1 MSWAQPTSAPNA
13 EALLHSL
20 PPHLSLTVGALI
32 EPLSVVLQALT
43 RTRFGPGESLLVI
56 GAGAIGQLACAA
68 ARASG
73 ASFVGA
79 VDIDA
84 SRVHFATDNAWADY
98 AITVPLQSDKSSS
111 GTEQLR
117 SRAEEDRAAMEL
129 VKQQAADVQR
139 SFPFVASSGGFD
151 VVLECTGVPS
161 CVALGIF
168 AARAGGRVGL
178 VGMGHPVQTLPM
190 GAAALREVDLIGVF
204 RYAGMYPK
212 AIEMLASGALRASG
226 AGRQHTAGP
235 PPGAPRWQR
244 KGEPGGIENL
254 VSHRFRLA
262 DARAA
267 FEVLRAGRSE
277 DGRGVVKVFI
287 SEE

>member
-1 MSWAQPTSAPNA
+1 
-13 EALLHSL
+13 
-20 PPHLSLTVGALI
+20 
-32 EPLSVVLQALT
+32 LSVVLQALT
-43 RTRFGPGESLLVI
+43 RTSFGPGESLLVV

-84 SRVHFATDNAWADY
+84 GRVAFAADNGWADD
-98 AITVPLQSDKSSS
+98 TLVLPLQRDNSSDSS
-111 GTEQLR
+111 EAEPLR

-129 VKQQAADVQR
+129 VKQQAAAVQ
-139 SFPFVASSGGFD
+139 SAFPCIASSGGFD
-151 VVLECTGVPS
+151 VVLECSGVPA
-161 CVALGIF
+161 CVALSIY
-168 AARAGGRVGL
+168 AARSGGRVGL
-178 VGMGHPVQTLPM
+178 IGMGHPVQTLPV
-190 GAAALREVDLIGVF
+190 GAAALREVDLVGVF

-212 AIEMLASGALRASG
+212 AIDLLASGALRASG
-226 AGRQHTAGP
+226 FGRQATE
-235 PPGAPRWQR
+235 PPGRASHASSSIT
-244 KGEPGGIENL
+244 PGGIENL
-254 VSHRFRLA
+254 FSHRFRLV

-277 DGRGVVKVFI
+277 DGRGVVKVFV